1 MNAKKIQYMAQ
12 VLERLPF
19 NEFTSRDVFFY
30 LRKTETDSRKRL
42 STGEIAA
49 RLKILKTLGL
59 LEYEA
64 QVWRKTNPR

>member
-1 MNAKKIQYMAQ
+1 MKTRKIEYMAE

-19 NEFTSRDVFFY
+19 DQFTARDVFFF
-30 LRKTETDSRKRL
+30 LKKTETDSRKRL

-64 QVWRKTNPR
+64 QVWRKTNLR